1 MKVYIIQMETLR
13 ICHPLS
19 QLVKTTGPT
28 PQPLKVNGETF
39 MIPAGTSVHCSLPAL
54 HSHPKYWGP
63 DPLAW
68 NPKQHI
74 SFADYKDTDSFEA
87 EVLAADT
94 SEHFMPWA
102 WGQRVCPGKRF
113 SQVELVAVLAGLFRD
128 WRVEVVPERG
138 ETLEQAQKRAWAS
151 SLKID
156 HEGHMLHEIVNPQ
169 SVGLM
174 WVKRD

>member
-1 MKVYIIQMETLR
+1 
-13 ICHPLS
+13 
-19 QLVKTTGPT
+19 
-28 PQPLKVNGETF
+28 
-39 MIPAGTSVHCSLPAL
+39 MIPAGTSVHCSIPAL

-74 SFADYKDTDSFEA
+74 SVSNNETDVFAA

-113 SQVELVAVLAGLFRD
+113 SQVELVAVLAALFRE
-128 WRVEVVPERG
+128 WRVEVVPEQG

-151 SLKID
+151 SLKVD
-156 HEGHMLHEIVNPQ
+156 HQGHMLHEMVNPQ
-169 SVGLM
+169 SVGLR
-174 WVKRD
+174 WVKRE

>member
-1 MKVYIIQMETLR
+1 MESLR

-19 QLVKTTGPT
+19 QLVKTTGPN
-28 PQPLKVNGETF
+28 PQPLKVNRETYI
-39 MIPAGTSVHCSLPAL
+39 IPAGTTVHCSLPAL
-54 HSHPKYWGP
+54 HAHPKYWGP

-74 SFADYKDTDSFEA
+74 RDSDHPNSNSFEA

-113 SQVELVAVLAGLFRD
+113 SQVELVAALAILFRD
-128 WRVEVVPERG
+128 WKVEVVPEHG
-138 ETLEQAQKRAWAS
+138 ESRDQAQKRAWTS
-151 SLKID
+151 SLKVD
-156 HEGHMLHEIVNPQ
+156 HEGHMLHEMVNPQ
-169 SVGLM
+169 SVGLA
-174 WVKRD
+174 WVKRG

>member
-1 MKVYIIQMETLR
+1 MAHIAKMESLR

-28 PQPLKVNGETF
+28 PQPLKVNGTTY
-39 MIPAGTSVHCSLPAL
+39 MIPAGTSVHFSLPAL
-54 HSHPKYWGP
+54 HSHPKYWCP

-74 SFADYKDTDSFEA
+74 SDSNHKDADSFEA

-113 SQVELVAVLAGLFRD
+113 SQVELVAALAALFRD
-128 WRVEVVPERG
+128 WRVDIVPEQG
-138 ETLEQAQKRAWAS
+138 ETLEKARKRVWAS
-151 SLKID
+151 SLKVD
-156 HEGHMLHEIVNPQ
+156 HEGHMLHEMVNPQ
-169 SVGLM
+169 SVGLV